1 MKQFSIFTAIITLL
15 LSACENPDNSCA
27 TNFDQTALLT
37 NIANNIISPSY
48 DSLKLRVDV
57 LSDAVNS
64 FATTPSQQTLDS
76 ARTAYRNAGLIWQ
89 KAMIFEFGPAETHQL
104 RASLNNFPVFEG
116 RLEFAA
122 QGGNYNLEIDS
133 FSYTK
138 GFPAIDYLLYAGA
151 SDDAGLIALFGTDSN
166 AQRRRQF
173 LLDVMAQIKSKT
185 DAVHSGWATYK
196 NTFIGTTGLATGSP
210 LSLLV
215 NQLNENYELFK
226 NNKLGNPIG
235 AKVSY
240 IASPNKVEA
249 KHSGLSLDFALA
261 SLYATY
267 EVFTG
272 KEGSGL
278 DDFIAATGAEKEG
291 QPLQNVII
299 NQFNSIAT
307 SLEDLR
313 SESLYNSILNNFN
326 AVKTT
331 YGQAQNQVIYLKTDM
346 PSVLCISISYVDNT
360 DDGD

>member
-1 MKQFSIFTAIITLL
+1 MKRYILFLGLAITFVYG
-15 LSACENPDNSCA
+15 CKPTDNSCA

-48 DSLKLRVDV
+48 DSLKLRVDA
-57 LSDAVNS
+57 LSVAVNAFTS
-64 FATTPSQQTLDS
+64 APSQLTLDS

-89 KAMIFEFGPAETHQL
+89 KAMIFEFGPAETYQL

-133 FSYTK
+133 FSYTR

-151 SDDAGLIALFGTDSN
+151 TDDAGHIALFDTDSN
-166 AQRRRQF
+166 AQKRRQF
-173 LLDVMAQIKSKT
+173 LLNVMAQIKSKT
-185 DAVHSGWATYK
+185 DAVHTGWATYK
-196 NTFIGTTGLATGSP
+196 STFIGTTGLSTGSP

-215 NQLNENYELFK
+215 NQLNQNYELFK
-226 NNKLGNPIG
+226 NNKLGNPVG

-240 IASPNKVEA
+240 IASPDKVEA

-261 SLYATY
+261 SLYATR

-272 KEGSGL
+272 KDGSGL
-278 DDFIAATGAEKEG
+278 DDFIAATGAEKDG
-291 QPLQNVII
+291 QPLQNVIL
-299 NQFNSIAT
+299 NQFNNIAA
-307 SLEDLR
+307 SLEGLR
-313 SESLYNSILNNFN
+313 PESLYNSILNNFN
-326 AVKTT
+326 AVKTA
-331 YGQAQNQVIYLKTDM
+331 YGQSQNQVVYLKTDM